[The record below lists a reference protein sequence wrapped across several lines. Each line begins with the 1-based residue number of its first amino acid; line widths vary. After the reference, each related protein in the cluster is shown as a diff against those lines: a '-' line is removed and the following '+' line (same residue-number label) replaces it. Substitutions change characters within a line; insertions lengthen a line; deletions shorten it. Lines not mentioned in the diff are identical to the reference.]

1 MTKSYT
7 CQCSRCD
14 GSGRYDRGDCFDCKG
29 SGFVTRKTQPRA
41 LVPFALEVTYSN
53 GSKNAPTVW
62 ASNRSKAVR
71 IVERMIRVKGWA
83 ATVV

>member
-29 SGFVTRKTQPRA
+29 SGFVNRKSQPRG
-41 LVPFALEVTYSN
+41 LTPFALEVTYSN
-53 GSKNAPTVW
+53 GSKNAVTVW
-62 ASNRSKAVR
+62 GTSRTKAVQ
-71 IVERMIRVKGWA
+71 IVERMIRVKGWEGK
-83 ATVV
+83 VV